1 MLLCRVSSKTQTTL
15 IYFMLLL
22 LRYVT
27 AVFVVALWRR
37 FCGGLW
43 KQEAKVAS
51 MDRRFFFTVTRFFS
65 FSLGGWTR
73 DDSSSPEE
81 IR

>member
-51 MDRRFFFTVTRFFS
+51 MDRRFFYDLAFFF
-65 FSLGGWTR
+65 FSLGWMDQAGTTAAAR
-73 DDSSSPEE
+73 
-81 IR
+81 RR